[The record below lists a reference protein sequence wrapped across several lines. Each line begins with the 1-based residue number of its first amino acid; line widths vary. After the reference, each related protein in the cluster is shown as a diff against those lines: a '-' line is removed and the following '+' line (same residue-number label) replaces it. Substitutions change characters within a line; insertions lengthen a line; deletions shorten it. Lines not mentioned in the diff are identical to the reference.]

1 VVQVASGELSTV
13 DRAVAGI
20 IAHMV
25 LVSAGMGDGLPS
37 LGPVPP
43 LPAPE
48 PERTP
53 DGLAAVPWMPDGTP
67 VIAPSQAT
75 AQQAADAIWRAS
87 QLTEPDAS
95 AAAYRD
101 RMAQGVWQGGDPG
114 ALTAAR
120 QQAGALRALSASQTS

>member
-1 VVQVASGELSTV
+1 VASGELSTV
-13 DRAVAGI
+13 DRAMAGI

-25 LVSAGMGDGLPS
+25 LAAAGMGDGLPT
-37 LGPVPP
+37 LAPTP
-43 LPAPE
+43 LPPAPE

-53 DGLAAVPWMPDGTP
+53 DGLAAVTWMPDGTP

-95 AAAYRD
+95 AAAYRE
-101 RMAQGVWQGGDPG
+101 RVAQQAWQGGDPG
-114 ALTAAR
+114 ALAAAR
-120 QQAGALRALSASQTS
+120 QRAGALRAMTASRTG